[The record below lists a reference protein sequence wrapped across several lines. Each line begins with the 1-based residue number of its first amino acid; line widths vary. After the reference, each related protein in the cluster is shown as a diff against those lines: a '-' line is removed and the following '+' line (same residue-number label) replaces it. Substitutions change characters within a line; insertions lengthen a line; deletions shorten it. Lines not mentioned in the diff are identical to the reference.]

1 MSAENIS
8 ITRLGPEPASNA
20 LTSHNRG
27 RRGEIADISAV
38 LESGDLEAYA
48 IQYETT
54 AQKHWIQ
61 IHEQDSSESESF
73 RHVRLKVVLAD
84 FLYELGHDVA
94 RPLEEWEQDEWRV
107 IDRDIAYT
115 CFERQY
121 SNGRADVAYFDSGF
135 HIIGEAGNCSAKKL
149 IEGGVDADNAVFL
162 LLPYEWME
170 FETERSKPV
179 MDISEIDVP
188 ISAADAF
195 PARFD
200 ITAEIVAF
208 IRPDEDLADCLYL

>member
-8 ITRLGPEPASNA
+8 ITRLGPERASNA
-20 LTSHNRG
+20 LKSHNRG
-27 RRGEIADISAV
+27 SRGETADISAV

-61 IHEQDSSESESF
+61 IHEQDSSESF
-73 RHVRLKVVLAD
+73 RHVRLKIVLAD

-115 CFERQY
+115 CFERRY
-121 SNGRADVAYFDSGF
+121 SNGRADVAYFDNGF
-135 HIIGEAGNCSAKKL
+135 HIIGEAGKCSAKKL
-149 IEGGVDADNAVFL
+149 IGGGVDADNAVFL

-179 MDISEIDVP
+179 MDISEIDEP
-188 ISAADAF
+188 ISAAGAF

-208 IRPDEDLADCLYL
+208 IRPDEDLADCLYP

>member
-8 ITRLGPEPASNA
+8 ITRLRPERASNA
-20 LTSHNRG
+20 FTSHNRG
-27 RRGEIADISAV
+27 SRGETADISVV
-38 LESGDLEAYA
+38 LELGDLEGCGV
-48 IQYETT
+48 QYETT

-73 RHVRLKVVLAD
+73 RHVRLKIVLAD

-115 CFERQY
+115 CFERRY

-135 HIIGEAGNCSAKKL
+135 HIIGEAGKCSAKKL
-149 IEGGVDADNAVFL
+149 IGGGVDADNAVFL

-179 MDISEIDVP
+179 MDISEIDEP
-188 ISAADAF
+188 ISAASAF

-208 IRPDEDLADCLYL
+208 IRPDEDLADCLYP

>member
-8 ITRLGPEPASNA
+8 TTRLGPERASNA
-20 LTSHNRG
+20 FTSHNG
-27 RRGEIADISAV
+27 GNRRETVDISAV

-61 IHEQDSSESESF
+61 IHEQDSSESF
-73 RHVRLKVVLAD
+73 RHVRLKIVLAD

-94 RPLEEWEQDEWRV
+94 RPLEEWEQDEWQV
-107 IDRDIAYT
+107 IDRDIAYM
-115 CFERQY
+115 CFERRY
-121 SNGRADVAYFDSGF
+121 SNGRADVAYFDNGF
-135 HIIGEAGNCSAKKL
+135 HIIREAGKCSAKKL
-149 IEGGVDADNAVFL
+149 IGGSVDADNAVFL

-179 MDISEIDVP
+179 MDISEIDEP
-188 ISAADAF
+188 ISAAGAF

-200 ITAEIVAF
+200 ITTEIVAF
-208 IRPDEDLADCLYL
+208 IRPDKDLADCLYP

>member
-1 MSAENIS
+1 LLPS
-8 ITRLGPEPASNA
+8 
-20 LTSHNRG
+20 
-27 RRGEIADISAV
+27 
-38 LESGDLEAYA
+38 
-48 IQYETT
+48 
-54 AQKHWIQ
+54 
-61 IHEQDSSESESF
+61 
-73 RHVRLKVVLAD
+73 LKVVLAD
-84 FLYELGHDVA
+84 FLYELGHDIA

-115 CFERQY
+115 CFERRY
-121 SNGRADVAYFDSGF
+121 SNGRADVAYFDNGF
-135 HIIGEAGNCSAKKL
+135 HIIGEAGKCSAKKL

-179 MDISEIDVP
+179 MDISEIDEP
-188 ISAADAF
+188 ISAAGAF

-208 IRPDEDLADCLYL
+208 IRPDEDLADCLYP

>member
-8 ITRLGPEPASNA
+8 ITRLSPERASNA
-20 LTSHNRG
+20 FTSHNRG
-27 RRGEIADISAV
+27 DRRETVDISAV

-61 IHEQDSSESESF
+61 IHEQDSSESF

-115 CFERQY
+115 CFERRY

-135 HIIGEAGNCSAKKL
+135 HIIGEAGKCSAKKL
-149 IEGGVDADNAVFL
+149 IGGGVDADNAVFL

-179 MDISEIDVP
+179 MDISEIDEP
-188 ISAADAF
+188 ISAAGAF

-208 IRPDEDLADCLYL
+208 IRPDEDLADCLYP